1 VEEHFMNVYEKRN
14 AMLGVEFDR
23 YVLDHPSFAARI
35 PRGAQIIL
43 QIPGD
48 TKFNTWARRLAERQ
62 REAGQP
68 VVQVVVE
75 RLQAPKSRL
84 VSPRLQIEAA

>member
-1 VEEHFMNVYEKRN
+1 MEEHSMNVYEKRN
-14 AMLGVEFDR
+14 AMLGVAFDR

-48 TKFNTWARRLAERQ
+48 TKFNAWARRLADRQ

-84 VSPRLQIEAA
+84 VSPRLQIETA

>member
-1 VEEHFMNVYEKRN
+1 MNVYEKRN

-23 YVLDHPSFAARI
+23 YVRDHPSFAARI

-48 TKFNTWARRLAERQ
+48 TKFNT
-62 REAGQP
+62 
-68 VVQVVVE
+68 
-75 RLQAPKSRL
+75 
-84 VSPRLQIEAA
+84 

>member
-1 VEEHFMNVYEKRN
+1 MNVYEKRN

-23 YVLDHPSFAARI
+23 YVRDHPSFAARI
-35 PRGAQIIL
+35 PRGGQIVI

-48 TKFNTWARRLAERQ
+48 SKFNAWARRLAERQ
-62 REAGQP
+62 REVGQL
-68 VVQVVVE
+68 VVYVTVE
-75 RLQAPKSRL
+75 RLQTPKSRL